1 MARRRYQCGC
11 VILKGQVW
19 YGKYRDDVVE
29 QDGTVRRVQRR
40 TPLGTKEECPTKRLA
55 ERKLEQILCRIN
67 AVEYRPGRV
76 ATLAEFAERWKVEI
90 LTKGKDSSQ
99 GADKSH
105 LTRHILPYLGKLR
118 LDAIGVENQQT
129 FVTHLADEVSYK
141 SVLNILSTLSSI
153 LDTAKNWGYVCEG
166 VDQHK
171 LVLPGRGIKKEAACF
186 TAEQIRNILQ
196 IAEDPWRLMFACAA
210 FLGLRAGEILGLK
223 AENIDLQTKTLNI
236 KQSAWRGKVQTVKNT
251 ASENTLPIPA
261 VLEGWFHE
269 YLKMWKPNPLGL
281 LFCNRNGRA
290 YTSQKVVEYQLWP
303 LLDALKIKRAGFH
316 AFRHAHTTL
325 LLEGG
330 ASPKVAQR
338 QLRHADARVT
348 LNIYAHLVEGTH
360 REAVEKLASF
370 LVPSGPNEEEL
381 PLRIQ

>member
-29 QDGTVRRVQRR
+29 QDGTVTRVQRR
-40 TPLGTKEECPTKRLA
+40 TPLGTKKEYPTKRLA

-105 LTRHILPYLGKLR
+105 LTKHILPYLGKLR

-129 FVTHLADEVSYK
+129 FVTHPADEVSYK

-186 TAEQIRNILQ
+186 TADQVRNILQ
-196 IAEDPWRLMFACAA
+196 IAEDPWRLMFARAA
-210 FLGLRAGEILGLK
+210 LLGLRAGEILGLRV
-223 AENIDLQTKTLNI
+223 EDVDPQTRTLNI
-236 KQSAWRGKVQTVKNT
+236 RQGAWRGKVQTVKNT

-261 VLEGWFHE
+261 VLDGWFHE
-269 YLKMWKPNPLGL
+269 YVKMWKPNPLGL
-281 LFCNRNGRA
+281 LFCNRNCRP
-290 YTSQKVVEYQLWP
+290 YTSQKVVEYHLWP

-316 AFRHAHTTL
+316 AFRHAHNAAPRRWRFAKGGTTPA
-325 LLEGG
+325 
-330 ASPKVAQR
+330 ASCR
-338 QLRHADARVT
+338 RESD
-348 LNIYAHLVEGTH
+348 IGHLCSSRRGNAP
-360 REAVEKLASF
+360 RS
-370 LVPSGPNEEEL
+370 S
-381 PLRIQ
+381 